1 MRQSRPLK
9 RWKAGSLAGNKMTIY
24 YTAKDIEELAAQG
37 IQQLEVGPGV
47 TLTDFARETAQQLD
61 IELVDGGRQGS
72 PPRPAAASTAPAPI
86 KATSVSDKYNK
97 PSGCQHGPSSLPAA
111 HSQATEP
118 SNQATDGANSNTVN
132 RLIDL
137 MGKAIKR
144 GG

>member
-1 MRQSRPLK
+1 
-9 RWKAGSLAGNKMTIY
+9 MTIY

-61 IELVDGGRQGS
+61 IDLIDGRRQSS
-72 PPRPAAASTAPAPI
+72 PTRPAAAPTAPAQAPI
-86 KATSVSDKYNK
+86 KATSISDKYNK
-97 PSGCQHGPSSLPAA
+97 PSGCQHGSSPLPAA
-111 HSQATEP
+111 HSQATDP

-144 GG
+144 DG

>member
-1 MRQSRPLK
+1 
-9 RWKAGSLAGNKMTIY
+9 MTIY

-61 IELVDGGRQGS
+61 IELVDGRRQGS
-72 PPRPAAASTAPAPI
+72 PPRPAAAPTAPAQAPI

-97 PSGCQHGPSSLPAA
+97 PSGCQHGSSPLPAA
-111 HSQATEP
+111 HSQATDP

-144 GG
+144 DG